1 MQLMCHRVRECSAHC
16 CKTNKSGVADMFRIF
31 FSLTGIW
38 STWTLWWTRAHWKEM
53 ILNHQKEML
62 VQRVVCVIC
71 TGWLANHSLLLK
83 SWKHVNLADQ
93 VVFSFL
99 FFKQDSTVQG
109 RPSFPMM
116 MKLHISCILSP
127 YIAHGSKLG
136 FAHLFAL
143 RTGIP
148 CWWATCSSCLP
159 PSMSISQVWW
169 FSSKL
174 SVACLYHQLIP
185 HYLWEQTYFARQIA
199 RNVKN

>member
-93 VVFSFL
+93 VVFSFFL
-99 FFKQDSTVQG
+99 NKIQLCKADHHFQWWWNCTFRVFWVLTSLMGPNWGLPICLHWEQGYLADGPPAPAASLLPWASLKFDDSPQ
-109 RPSFPMM
+109 SSQ
-116 MKLHISCILSP
+116 LLACIIS
-127 YIAHGSKLG
+127 
-136 FAHLFAL
+136 
-143 RTGIP
+143 
-148 CWWATCSSCLP
+148 
-159 PSMSISQVWW
+159 
-169 FSSKL
+169 
-174 SVACLYHQLIP
+174 LYHTTSENRPTL
-185 HYLWEQTYFARQIA
+185 LD
-199 RNVKN
+199 K